1 MQITWHG
8 QYTVKIVSKDITLVL
23 DPYAPTVGLSPFRS
37 KADIVALTNPADSSM
52 SQVDA
57 VQGEPVL
64 INTPGEFSVKG
75 FTLHAMSWQADD
87 GNERSVHRWIIE
99 DMTILH
105 LGALQRELTS
115 EELQELERA
124 NIDIVLLPVGGGSGL
139 TTKQALK
146 MVSTLEPRIVL
157 PIHYKLPK
165 LKESLDDVEQFAK
178 EMGVNPKQK
187 EKKFL
192 VRASKLPQDDVQTII
207 LAP

>member
-8 QYTVKIVSKDITLVL
+8 QYTVKIASKEITLVL
-23 DPYAPTVGLSPFRS
+23 DPYAPTVGLSSFRS
-37 KADIVALTNPADSSM
+37 KADIVALTNPSDLSM
-52 SQVDA
+52 SHTDA
-57 VQGEPVL
+57 IQGNPVV

-75 FTLHAMSWQADD
+75 FTLHAMGWQADE
-87 GNERSVHRWIIE
+87 GSERSVHRWVIE
-99 DMTILH
+99 DMTILY

-115 EELQELERA
+115 EELQELQRA
-124 NIDIVLLPVGGGSGL
+124 NADILLLPIGGGSGL
-139 TTKQALK
+139 NTKQALN
-146 MVSTLEPRIVL
+146 MVTTIEPRIVL

-187 EKKFL
+187 EKKLL
-192 VRASKLPQDDVQTII
+192 VRANKLPQEDVQTII